1 MSSSEDER
9 DKQLFTARPPAG
21 SDAAD
26 VYSASTVASQA
37 PADLLD
43 LVRSA
48 EEAATVATSRRP
60 QVGPPPAKE
69 KESEGRQSEGQ
80 GGEGAK
86 EEEFVDVDGEAIDAP
101 PSLPPFRSPTPAQEL
116 KVQSLPE
123 SSNEDGERISAVPA
137 STITKKTPVPTPA
150 TTPRPSPKL
159 ERVERSTFPPAAS
172 ILFVLALAIGVLFLV
187 TR

>member
-1 MSSSEDER
+1 MSSEDER
-9 DKQLFTARPPAG
+9 DKELFTARPPPG
-21 SDAAD
+21 SDASD

-60 QVGPPPAKE
+60 QAPTRELPREPSKE
-69 KESEGRQSEGQ
+69 PSREPSR
-80 GGEGAK
+80 

-116 KVQSLPE
+116 KVQDIP
-123 SSNEDGERISAVPA
+123 SSSEDGERVSAVPPSA
-137 STITKKTPVPTPA
+137 ITKKTPVPTREDERA
-150 TTPRPSPKL
+150 RAASSPPKV

-172 ILFVLALAIGVLFLV
+172 ILLVLALAIGVLVLL